1 MPPTRWHNIEPL
13 VGHGHGRKKTP
24 RGLPPGEVD
33 LVLRL
38 RVGKKYCL
46 GYSYSENDRNIQV
59 LSQMS
64 QALTKNANYPLR
76 SEAGGEPLER
86 VRLKAAQVFLHFF

>member
-1 MPPTRWHNIEPL
+1 MAPTRSHNIEPL

-46 GYSYSENDRNIQV
+46 RYSYSENDRNIHG

-76 SEAGGEPLER
+76 RETWLQPLECN
-86 VRLKAAQVFLHFF
+86 LFQLAQMVLHLL